1 MKFNTID
8 DAFEFL
14 RDGYSYSE
22 VLVDCINA
30 SRQSKA
36 ALEHLLDSVL
46 WVPESY
52 DFDNEAD
59 KQYYISMGRIEEF
72 LVEHGLIYND

>member
-1 MKFNTID
+1 MKFETIA

-22 VLVDCINA
+22 CLADCINA

-36 ALEHLLDSVL
+36 ALEHLLDSTL

-52 DFDNEAD
+52 IFDNEAD
-59 KQYYISMGRIEEF
+59 KQYYMEMGKIEEL